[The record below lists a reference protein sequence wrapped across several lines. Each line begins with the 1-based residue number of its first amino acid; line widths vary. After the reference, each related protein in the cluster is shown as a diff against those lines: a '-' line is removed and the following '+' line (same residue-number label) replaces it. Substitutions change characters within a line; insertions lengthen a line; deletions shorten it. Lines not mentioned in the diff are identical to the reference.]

1 MINLDLLSLS
11 LVPARIANI
20 SKDVTVNEG
29 SNVNLMCQAVG
40 RPDANII
47 WKYHSPR
54 GRLQGLAVYLVV
66 FWSCF
71 GNQWERSQDLGVG
84 KGTDSDLDA
93 K

>member
-40 RPDANII
+40 RPDASII

-54 GRLQGLAVYLVV
+54 GRLQGVAVYLAV
-66 FWSCF
+66 F
-71 GNQWERSQDLGVG
+71 GVSLKIKITTKPTTFYTSG
-84 KGTDSDLDA
+84 SEARILE
-93 K
+93 